1 MNKNFQ
7 QALEKVLK
15 HEGGFV
21 NHPADPGGAT
31 NKGIT
36 LATYRRY
43 IKKNGTVDDLKTLT
57 IEQAGKVYK
66 AQYWD
71 KVRGDDLPSGLDYA
85 VFDFAV
91 NSGPAKAAK
100 ELQKALGVTQDG
112 IIGPITLE
120 AARAANTKFLIDRLC
135 DNRLAF
141 LKRLKTWPT
150 FGKGWDRRVAE
161 VRATSKLMVEAPR
174 AVPTPQPRPEV
185 PANNSLLRSIM
196 TILKLIFGGKK

>member
-43 IKKNGTVDDLKTLT
+43 IKRNGTVDDLKALT
-57 IEQAGKVYK
+57 TEQAGKVYK

-91 NSGPAKAAK
+91 NSGPAKAVK
-100 ELQKALGVTQDG
+100 ELQKVLGVTQDG

-150 FGKGWDRRVAE
+150 FGKGWERRVTE
-161 VRATSKLMVEAPR
+161 VRSASKIMVEAPR
-174 AVPTPQPRPEV
+174 VVPTPQPKPEV

>member
-1 MNKNFQ
+1 KSMNKNFQ

-43 IKKNGTVDDLKTLT
+43 IKRNGTVDDLKALT
-57 IEQAGKVYK
+57 TEQAGKVYK

-91 NSGPAKAAK
+91 NSGPAKAVK
-100 ELQKALGVTQDG
+100 ELQKVLGVTQDG

-120 AARAANTKFLIDRLC
+120 AARAANTKFLI
-135 DNRLAF
+135 
-141 LKRLKTWPT
+141 
-150 FGKGWDRRVAE
+150 
-161 VRATSKLMVEAPR
+161 
-174 AVPTPQPRPEV
+174 
-185 PANNSLLRSIM
+185 
-196 TILKLIFGGKK
+196 

>member
-36 LATYRRY
+36 LATFRRY
-43 IKKNGTVDDLKTLT
+43 VKRNGTVDDLKALT

-71 KVRGDDLPSGLDYA
+71 KVRGDDMPSGLDYA

-91 NSGPAKAAK
+91 NSGPAKAVK
-100 ELQKALGVTQDG
+100 ELQKVLGVTQDG

-120 AARAANTKFLIDRLC
+120 ATRAANTKFLIDRLC
-135 DNRLAF
+135 DNRLTF

-161 VRATSKLMVEAPR
+161 VRSASKLMVEAPR
-174 AVPTPQPRPEV
+174 AVPTPQPKPEV